1 MDCQCYPI
9 QFGRRFN
16 IAYREP
22 QAFRQFH
29 SFVFTLNQALGAR
42 HNRDTGLRGQI
53 ASSVLQPEGFDAFW
67 GRTREDNPCSRS
79 ISREIRILRQKSV
92 ARDDRVDIILFRDFY
107 NLVPVCRGQQRLIH
121 QPGTS
126 ISPVKIGS

>member
-1 MDCQCYPI
+1 MNCQCHQI
-9 QFGRRFN
+9 QLGRRFN

-29 SFVFTLNQALGAR
+29 SFVFALDQALGAR
-42 HNRDTGLRGQI
+42 HNRHTGLRGQI
-53 ASSVLQPEGFDAFW
+53 ASSVLQPKGFNAFW

-79 ISREIRILRQKSV
+79 ISRKIRILRQKSV

-107 NLVPVCRGQQRLIH
+107 NLVPVCRGQ
-121 QPGTS
+121 
-126 ISPVKIGS
+126 